1 MPIFLRLA
9 DCGNSLPPQDAA
21 TGNPENPRRFPGLPK
36 WKKATE
42 GFFHGQLAEH
52 IAPATAA
59 GWLVTLKLIET
70 TAEPQHLFSQQAKFL
85 PN

>member
-1 MPIFLRLA
+1 MEIVCRRRMRRP
-9 DCGNSLPPQDAA
+9 A
-21 TGNPENPRRFPGLPK
+21 TPKTLGVFPGLPK

-42 GFFHGQLAEH
+42 GFFRGQLAEH